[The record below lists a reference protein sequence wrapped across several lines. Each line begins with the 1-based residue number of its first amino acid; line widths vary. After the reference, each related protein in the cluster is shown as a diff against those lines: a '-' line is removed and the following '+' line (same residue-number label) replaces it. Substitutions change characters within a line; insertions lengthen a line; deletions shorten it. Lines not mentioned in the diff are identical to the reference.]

1 MYVVPLGIRV
11 SLNFILLFVNHS
23 NLVFQRATFQNF
35 TRTIK
40 IGLVVSLN
48 SPAPSSNNN
57 DNDNN
62 NNKIHIFLEEI
73 SITLSGFQGRMPST
87 SEVGVLLMSL
97 AL

>member
-1 MYVVPLGIRV
+1 MQFV
-11 SLNFILLFVNHS
+11 SNR

-57 DNDNN
+57 HNNDNN
-62 NNKIHIFLEEI
+62 DNKIHILRGDLHHSEWF
-73 SITLSGFQGRMPST
+73 SGAYA
-87 SEVGVLLMSL
+87 EYI
-97 AL
+97 